1 MADTQQR
8 PVLTLEEEI
17 TNYLSHCATDNLDAS
32 RTLASMPDII
42 KRIMKDLRP
51 LNLARGQLHILEKNE
66 KVIPDSK
73 NEIEYLK
80 KFISAAEDQIKK
92 RYYKEEIKGT

>member
-8 PVLTLEEEI
+8 PPLTMEEEI
-17 TNYLSHCATDNLDAS
+17 TNYLSHCATDTLDAS

-42 KRIMKDLRP
+42 KRIMKELRP
-51 LNLARGQLHILEKNE
+51 LNFARGQLHILEQNE
-66 KVIPDSK
+66 KLIPDSK
-73 NEIEYLK
+73 KEIEYLK
-80 KFISAAEDQIKK
+80 KHILETEDQLKK